1 MSGNGME
8 CALLTSVMD
17 CRPSEIIGVSSGRS
31 DAMNAQLP
39 DQRSVILKGP
49 ASRLDRMSGR
59 EEIKM
64 IDEQKIREKAYEL
77 WQQAGSPEGESES
90 LEFWDKAQK
99 TLEADQPPADAAL
112 LDSSEQIE
120 SSGERPA
127 D

>member
-1 MSGNGME
+1 
-8 CALLTSVMD
+8 
-17 CRPSEIIGVSSGRS
+17 
-31 DAMNAQLP
+31 
-39 DQRSVILKGP
+39 

-77 WQQAGSPEGESES
+77 RQQAGSPEGESES

>member
-1 MSGNGME
+1 
-8 CALLTSVMD
+8 
-17 CRPSEIIGVSSGRS
+17 
-31 DAMNAQLP
+31 MNAQLP
-39 DQRSVILKGP
+39 DQRSVILTGP
-49 ASRLDRMSGR
+49 ASKLDRTSGK

-64 IDEQKIREKAYEL
+64 VDEEKVRQKAYEL
-77 WQQAGSPEGESES
+77 WQQAGSPEGERER
-90 LEFWDKAQK
+90 LKFWDKAQK